1 MLTLKQKREDF
12 WGLSNDNVAI
22 QGIIFT
28 QSTTV
33 PTQQSH
39 FVWILKRRRSDGNY
53 TSDIICHEQNRVNRA
68 NLNIK

>member
-28 QSTTV
+28 QSTLF
-33 PTQQSH
+33 PTQQSQHLMTKQSLSQIQHLTEDH
-39 FVWILKRRRSDGNY
+39 FMPFFRHR
-53 TSDIICHEQNRVNRA
+53 
-68 NLNIK
+68 